1 MENIFTK
8 ILYSIGLSFFCLLS
22 PNVTAS
28 IFTNNSIVANVN
40 SGYYSASLSYSTNV
54 LNETTTNNGSFTETI
69 TITQTGGTFAGTLNE
84 DFITS
89 NKVTITNLP
98 VGLTA
103 SVTYNSTTEVVF
115 ALSGNATNHG
125 NIEDISNLTISFE
138 NSAFTSGDNSLVT
151 NSLKSDISLN
161 FNDPKPNNAIHLD
174 GIDDYANSS
183 QFALP
188 QNFTAEG
195 WFRPENV
202 TGNNFLFQF
211 KSSTE
216 QLNLRLNNGILISW
230 NGFAGNNT
238 TGSTTINTNQ
248 WIHVALVRDG
258 ITTRIILNGTLEVE
272 NTNSGGFTG
281 ETISVFLGAKSNTT
295 TQSNFFTGK
304 IDEFRVWNQV
314 LTPAEITAAMNDQ
327 LIGDETNLL
336 ASYSMNELSGATI
349 PDNSPNGYD
358 VSLVNMTNDD
368 WVAGDWLSTA
378 LTYSTSSLIEAV
390 ENDGSIAETIDIT
403 LSNGDFLGTIG
414 DDFIADNKLIVSNLP
429 AGLTAVGTK
438 VSNTSL
444 QVSFTGNAVAHEV
457 SDNISNLTFTFQDAA
472 FSNNNASAFTGYN
485 RSNLSIIYSDPPK
498 NCLAFDGVNDYAI
511 SSNLTL
517 GDDFSFEVWVKPTL
531 SSSGNVYTVGQANST
546 AENISLKVNTDGTLS
561 VFFKVEDQSSDTYQ
575 LNSISTV
582 QAGEWSHIAYTNEGG
597 VDAKLYINGVLD
609 DSNPSSLPR
618 IFTSITNDLT
628 IGKKLYDSE
637 DTDHFPGEIDE
648 LRIWDKVLSQTEIVE
663 KMNFEAI
670 GNETD
675 LNRYID
681 FNYLTGTFFASSGSS
696 VSIGA
701 LYNMTND
708 DWVTATWQITQ
719 LNYFSSSFTE
729 NTTTNNGSIV
739 ETISV
744 AVTGDT
750 FTGSDND
757 NFVSDSKVT
766 FTNLPAGLV
775 GSVIR
780 TSETTVDI
788 SLTGNATAHE
798 NANDIANLSVVFANS
813 AFSGNDATLIGNY
826 NKADFSIDFI
836 DAYTTALS
844 YDKTIFLESTA
855 NDGSINESVVITLT
869 DDTFSADVVSAN
881 RISSSNVPSGLST
894 TFIRDSDTQI
904 TMTLSGTVTAHATA
918 NSIDNLTVTFG
929 DGAFT
934 TYLNTVVANYNKT
947 DLGIYFMNQAPGNGL
962 ALDGID
968 EYVDFGLDT
977 PFFPDKDAWTVEIW
991 VNATDWTPSSTEK
1004 IISSTEASG
1013 MAFILNGTQLIAE
1026 YYDNGLGNYQSAN
1039 YILPGGFSGWH
1050 HVAMTFDGRYLL
1062 LYIDGEPVVTN
1073 DRGSTG
1079 GTIRTGLSS
1088 LYLGAEYSSS
1098 PLLFFDGK
1106 YDELRIWSKVKTND
1120 ELINE
1125 MFATLDGTEG
1135 NLEAYFNMNCHK
1147 GSTLYDRTSNNNHG
1161 VLQNMENTDWVN
1173 SDIYTHYNGTTWSN
1187 SAPTSAVN
1195 TVIGEGVNYV
1205 VAAPFSIN
1213 NLLISTGASVSLDA
1227 GGSITLAD
1235 RLITEGTLT
1244 LDNGEYITQ
1253 TGSNG
1258 NSGTGNVNY
1267 TLSGAGIDKVYHYF
1281 ASPYTSLT
1289 FNWGENPFRYNP
1301 EDAVGTDSTGLSRGW
1316 NAYTENMVPG
1326 RGYISEN
1333 VGTQVISGIPN
1344 NGNVEYT
1351 VTNGTFTG
1359 YNLIGNPY
1367 LAPISATLFVAE
1379 NGESGTNRIA
1389 NTLYFWDHDESN
1401 VDVFDN
1407 SDYATWHPTLGAV
1420 AGGDGTT
1427 PNGNIAVGQ
1436 GFFVS
1441 AASTG
1446 DVTFTNAMR
1455 TTTNN
1460 QFFRK
1465 KAEDVPLARFWL
1477 DADGDNGEFNQILIA
1492 FKEDA
1497 SDYLDVQY
1505 DSKKFKGNPSFSL
1518 YSLMSDTDE
1527 HYVIQALDNVGIS
1540 RKVVPIGLSLANAK
1554 TITFSIPKMDNMDS
1568 YDIIL
1573 RDRVS
1578 NKVYDLKNTD
1588 ATISLPAG
1596 DNINRLEMIFD
1607 ASSPL
1612 SLFDLESELKVGIAK
1627 GVIQLFGHREYHS
1640 LEVFNFS
1647 GQSVMQS
1654 NDFNLTGKIE
1664 HSLKPDYY
1672 IVRLSNN
1679 EKTEFVKVKVE

>member
-8 ILYSIGLSFFCLLS
+8 ILCSIGLSLFCLLA
-22 PNVTAS
+22 PNAIAS
-28 IFTNNSIVANVN
+28 TNTYNSLTSNKH
-40 SGYYSASLSYSTNV
+40 SSYYAASLSYSTSI
-54 LNETTTNNGSFTETI
+54 LNEISTNNGSFTETI
-69 TITQTGGTFAGTLNE
+69 TVTQTGGTFDGTLNE
-84 DFITS
+84 DFINS
-89 NKVTITNLP
+89 NKATITNLP
-98 VGLTA
+98 AGLTA
-103 SVTYNSTTEVVF
+103 SVTYTSTTEVVL
-115 ALSGNATNHG
+115 AITGNANNHG
-125 NIEDISNLTISFE
+125 DVEDISNLTILFE
-138 NSAFTSGDNSLVT
+138 NTAFTTGDNSIVAD
-151 NSLKSDISLN
+151 SEKSDISLN
-161 FNDPKPNNAIHLD
+161 FNDPKPNNAIQLD
-174 GIDDYANSS
+174 GVDDYASSS

-188 QNFTAEG
+188 QDFTAEG
-195 WFRPENV
+195 WFRPETVAGNV
-202 TGNNFLFQF
+202 FLFQF
-211 KSSTE
+211 KSNTE

-230 NGFAGNNT
+230 NGFGGNNT
-238 TGSTTINTNQ
+238 TGSTTINANQ
-248 WIHVALVRDG
+248 WIHVALVREG

-272 NTNSGGFTG
+272 NTNSGGYTG
-281 ETISVFLGAKSNTT
+281 ETINLFLGAKSASGIL
-295 TQSNFFTGK
+295 SNFFTGK
-304 IDEFRVWNQV
+304 IDEFRVWDQV

-327 LIGDETNLL
+327 LVGDETNLL
-336 ASYSMNELSGATI
+336 ASYSMNELSGTTI

-358 VSLVNMTNDD
+358 VSLENMTNDD
-368 WVAGDWLSTA
+368 WVAGDWTTTA
-378 LTYSTSSLIEAV
+378 LTYSTSSVVEAV
-390 ENDGSIAETIDIT
+390 ENDGSIAETIDVT

-429 AGLTAVGTK
+429 TGLTAVGTK
-438 VSNTSL
+438 ISNTSL
-444 QVSFTGNAVAHEV
+444 QISFTGNAVAHEV

-472 FSNNNASAFTGYN
+472 FSNNNAAAFTSYN
-485 RSNLSIIYSDPPK
+485 ISNLNINYSDSP
-498 NCLAFDGVNDYAI
+498 NNSLAFDGVNDYAV
-511 SSNLTL
+511 SPNLTL

-531 SSSGNVYTVGQANST
+531 VSSGNVYTVGQANST
-546 AENISLKVNTDGTLS
+546 TENISLKVNTDGTLS

-609 DSNPSSLPR
+609 DSNPTSLPR

-628 IGKKLYDSE
+628 IGKKLYDTE

-648 LRIWDKVLSQTEIVE
+648 LRIWDKVLTQTEIVE

-696 VSIGA
+696 VAVGA
-701 LYNMTND
+701 LHNMTND
-708 DWVTATWQITQ
+708 DWVLATWQITQ

-729 NTTTNNGSIV
+729 NTSTNSGSIV

-744 AVTGDT
+744 AITGDL
-750 FTGSDND
+750 FTGNTND
-757 NFVSDSKVT
+757 NFVSDNKVT

-788 SLTGNATAHE
+788 SLTGSATAHE
-798 NANDIANLSVVFANS
+798 NANDIANLSIVFANT
-813 AFSGNDATLIGNY
+813 AFTGNDATLIGNY
-826 NKADFSIDFI
+826 NKSDFTIDFI
-836 DAYTTALS
+836 DAYTTSIS
-844 YDKTIFLESTA
+844 YNKTIFLESID
-855 NDGSINESVVITLT
+855 NNGSINEAVVLTLS
-869 DDTFSADVVSAN
+869 DDTFAADVITGN
-881 RISSSNVPSGLST
+881 RISTSNVPTGLTAS
-894 TFIRDSDTQI
+894 FIRDSDTQI
-904 TMTLSGTVTAHATA
+904 TMTLSGTVSAHATT
-918 NSIDNLTVTFG
+918 NSVDNLTVTFG

-962 ALDGID
+962 ILDGVD
-968 EYVDFGLDT
+968 EYVDFGTDT

-991 VNATDWTPSSTEK
+991 VNATDWTPTSTEK

-1026 YYDNGLGNYQSAN
+1026 YFDNGLGSYQTAN
-1039 YILPGGFSGWH
+1039 YILPSGFAGWH
-1050 HVAMTFDGRYLL
+1050 HVAMTFDGRYLT
-1062 LYIDGEPVVTN
+1062 LYIDGEPMEVN

-1079 GTIRTGLSS
+1079 GAIKTGNSS
-1088 LYLGAEYSSS
+1088 IYLGAEYSSS

-1106 YDELRIWSKVKTND
+1106 YDELRIWSKVKTNE

-1125 MFATLDGTEG
+1125 MFATLDGTES
-1135 NLEAYFNMNCHK
+1135 NLVSYFNMNCHK
-1147 GSTLYDRTSNNNHG
+1147 GSVLYDRTSNNNHG
-1161 VLQNMENTDWVN
+1161 ALQNMEEADWIN

-1187 SAPTSAVN
+1187 STPTTFVN
-1195 TVIGEGVNYV
+1195 TVIGEGVNF
-1205 VAAPFSIN
+1205 AIDAPFNVN
-1213 NLLISTGASVSLDA
+1213 NLLISTGATVSIDA
-1227 GGSITLAD
+1227 GGSATLAD

-1244 LDNGEYITQ
+1244 LDNGEFITQ
-1253 TGSNG
+1253 NG
-1258 NSGTGNVNY
+1258 VNENSGTGNVNY

-1316 NAYTENMVPG
+1316 NAYTENMIPG

-1344 NGNVEYT
+1344 NGTVTYT

-1367 LAPISATLFVAE
+1367 LAPISASLFIAE

-1460 QFFRK
+1460 QFFRE
-1465 KAEDVPLARFWL
+1465 KADDVPLARFWL

-1492 FKEDA
+1492 FKDDA

-1518 YSLMSDTDE
+1518 YSLMSDTNE
-1527 HYVIQALDNVGIS
+1527 HYVIQALDNVGIA

-1554 TITFSIPKMDNMDS
+1554 TITFSVPKMDNMGS
-1568 YDIIL
+1568 YEIIL

-1578 NKVYDLKNTD
+1578 NKTYDLKNTD

-1607 ASSPL
+1607 TSSPL
-1612 SLFDLESELKVGIAK
+1612 ALLDLENELKVGIAK
-1627 GVIQLFGHREYHS
+1627 GVIQLFGHHEFHS

-1647 GQSVMQS
+1647 GQSVLQS
-1654 NDFNLTGKIE
+1654 NDFNLTGKVE

-1679 EKTEFVKVKVE
+1679 DKTEFVKIKVE